1 MENLILMSYNYVK
14 KGGTVM
20 REYKGALCELINK
33 IDKKSSLEWL
43 YKLDEIKRRG
53 GLNSSV
59 LLFVKCQFNITTV
72 I

>member
-33 IDKKSSLEWL
+33 IDKKSSLERL
-43 YKLDEIKRRG
+43 YKLALFLY
-53 GLNSSV
+53 LNSSP
-59 LLFVKCQFNITTV
+59 LLIL
-72 I
+72 

>member
-33 IDKKSSLEWL
+33 IDKKSALSGFINWRCF
-43 YKLDEIKRRG
+43 YI
-53 GLNSSV
+53 
-59 LLFVKCQFNITTV
+59 
-72 I
+72 

>member
-33 IDKKSSLEWL
+33 IDKKIETFNKLLE
-43 YKLDEIKRRG
+43 
-53 GLNSSV
+53 
-59 LLFVKCQFNITTV
+59 NIRY
-72 I
+72 

>member
-1 MENLILMSYNYVK
+1 MTLK
-14 KGGTVM
+14 KGGEVM
-20 REYKGALCELINK
+20 REYKRTLCELINK
-33 IDKKSSLEWL
+33 IDKKSSLERL